1 MINLKI
7 KRALPTVICILLLI
21 AAVAAAGI
29 GKQAAQKETNTAKS
43 ETQETAKGEKPKKTE
58 EMRGVWVTYF
68 ELNMAG
74 EADKSEKAFRN
85 KFEKTAQRA
94 KNLGFNTLIVQ
105 VRPFCDALYESQY
118 FPYSHIL
125 SGTQGKS
132 PGYDALK
139 IMCEICKSKSLKIHA
154 WINPYRV
161 KLNETPKELSE
172 DNPYFYDE
180 SVCIETD
187 SQIILDPSNEEA
199 RKLII
204 NGIDE
209 IVSNYDVDGIQ
220 FDDYF
225 YPSDIGD
232 NDSEQYNEYLKSA
245 AGGNAMILEEWRKYN
260 VNLLV
265 SQAYMTVHGKNK
277 GLVFGISP
285 QGNLKN
291 NDRLAADV
299 ISWCCAEGFLDYI
312 CPQIYFSLDNPKL
325 GFEESLKEWC
335 ELDFSESVKLY
346 VGLAGY
352 KAASDA
358 DDGTWLESDTILAD
372 EYKIIQKYQKVS
384 GIMLYSSVNLD
395 EDDKKAEIENLTK
408 LFK

>member
-245 AGGNAMILEEWRKYN
+245 AGGNAMTLEEWRKYN